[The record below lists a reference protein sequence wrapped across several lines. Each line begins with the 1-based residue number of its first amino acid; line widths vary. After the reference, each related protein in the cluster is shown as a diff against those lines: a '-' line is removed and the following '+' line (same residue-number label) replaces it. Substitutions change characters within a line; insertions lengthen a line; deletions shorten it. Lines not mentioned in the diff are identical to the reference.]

1 MENSNV
7 QVKKGYYATR
17 KRRQMWF
24 LIALCIV
31 PLINFAI
38 FWVYVNFK
46 TILLTFQQYDSST
59 ASYEPIGLTRYISV
73 FKDYVLGHDPAKQRM
88 YINALRAIVINLII
102 LPIAFI
108 ASYSFYKKIR
118 FEKFFR
124 VLFMFP
130 SIISIVVLTMVFRY
144 MFHGEFGP
152 IAILAEKLT
161 GEKVSWLSSDS
172 DRLWPLIYTYAIW
185 AGLGTNVI
193 MISGAMLRI
202 PGDITEACL
211 IDGVGFWREACNLF
225 CRSLCRRLG
234 FISFLFCRPALHLLC
249 NRC

>member
-7 QVKKGYYATR
+7 QVKKGYSATR

-24 LIALCIV
+24 LIALCIL

-73 FKDYVLGHDPAKQRM
+73 FKDYVLGNDPAKQRM

-102 LPIAFI
+102 MPIAFI

-152 IAILAEKLT
+152 IAILAEKLS
-161 GEKVSWLSSDS
+161 GEKVSWLSADS
-172 DRLWPLIYTYAIW
+172 DCLWPLIYTYAIW

-193 MISGAMLRI
+193 MISGAM
-202 PGDITEACL
+202 
-211 IDGVGFWREACNLF
+211 
-225 CRSLCRRLG
+225 
-234 FISFLFCRPALHLLC
+234 
-249 NRC
+249 